1 MAQSYL
7 TAVGRLVGVL
17 AYPTIRLRLCRA
29 LLDFQRCL
37 FKIADAIWTRLMDKP
52 FLRNG
57 VYYFRKAVPDGLRAM
72 VGKREVKLSLKTA
85 DLEIAKR
92 RYRDMAAD
100 VAKQWTALLVE
111 KQESQGGAISPRSDP
126 AVEGEGPQELPHR
139 VSDMELVAHSGA
151 LYRRIIERH
160 ANNPGR
166 ASHWEQKLN
175 LLQPALPDRLRE
187 PGVVQPMRTRAQM
200 PVLEAGRR
208 LGPDVREYLK
218 TEGIVLDWEAQYRLY
233 PFAATALAQAYRY
246 LIKRARGDYRPDPD
260 ADRFP
265 RFEDLRLL
273 SSLNWNDLFQL
284 YIEEAQPAGTT
295 IKRQRGVLRAFFQFL
310 GHDDPS
316 RVTKADAR
324 RWKRHLI
331 AGEKQRQTIR
341 DADIA
346 HPRAFFGWAAD
357 DDFIKENPFEGIR
370 IRVRAKA
377 KLREKAFTLEE
388 AERILHASLECP
400 QGRMTEESR
409 AARRW
414 IPWICAYTGARINE
428 ITQAR
433 AEDVFLAQVRGADP
447 VWMMR
452 ITPEAGSVKDRD
464 AREVALHPHLLE
476 QGFLEY
482 VRDRDGKRLFF
493 DPSRA
498 RGGSESN
505 PQYAKV
511 GERLAHWVRHDVGI
525 HDRNVKP
532 NHGWRHLFRSHLLA
546 ANVNQQVID
555 YIDGHAPRT
564 VGETYG
570 SVWPQVSFEA
580 VSKIPPYLHVA
591 IPVAKE

>member
-1 MAQSYL
+1 M
-7 TAVGRLVGVL
+7 G
-17 AYPTIRLRLCRA
+17 
-29 LLDFQRCL
+29 
-37 FKIADAIWTRLMDKP
+37 KP

-57 VYYFRKAVPDGLRAM
+57 VYYFRKVVPEGLRELI
-72 VGKREVKLSLKTA
+72 GKHEVKVSLKTA
-85 DLEIAKR
+85 DLEIAQR
-92 RYRDMAAD
+92 RYRDIAAD
-100 VAKQWTALLVE
+100 VARQWAVLQAE
-111 KQESQGGAISPRSDP
+111 KQSSEDMEISALSDP
-126 AVEGEGPQELPHR
+126 AVEGEGSPECFER
-139 VSDMELVAHSGA
+139 VSDIELVAHSGA
-151 LYRRIIERH
+151 LYRRTIEHH

-166 ASHWEQKLN
+166 ASYWQQKLN
-175 LLQPALPDRLRE
+175 SLQSALPEDLRE
-187 PGVVQPMRTRAQM
+187 PGFVQPMPTRAQT

-208 LGPDVREYLK
+208 LGSDVREYLK
-218 TEGIVLDWEAQYRLY
+218 AEGIVLDWEARYRLY

-265 RFEDLRLL
+265 RLEDLG
-273 SSLNWNDLFQL
+273 SATTLNWNDLFEL
-284 YIEEAQPAGTT
+284 YIEEAQPADAT

-316 RVTKADAR
+316 CVTKADAK
-324 RWKRHLI
+324 RWKRHLM

-341 DADIA
+341 NADIA
-346 HPRAFFGWAAD
+346 HPRTFFGWAAD
-357 DDFIKENPFEGIR
+357 DDFIKANPFEGIR
-370 IRVRAKA
+370 IRVRTKA

-388 AERILHASLECP
+388 AERILQASLEP
-400 QGRMTEESR
+400 PEGRLTEESR

-414 IPWICAYTGARINE
+414 VPWICAYTGARINE

-433 AEDVFLAQVRGADP
+433 AEDIFLTQVRGADP
-447 VWMMR
+447 VWMLR

-476 QGFLEY
+476 QGFLDY
-482 VRDRDGKRLFF
+482 VRGRVGKRLFF

-498 RGGSESN
+498 RGGSQGN

-511 GERLAHWVRHDVGI
+511 GERLGRWVRHDVGI
-525 HDRNVKP
+525 DDQNVNP

-546 ANVNQQVID
+546 ANVNPQVID
-555 YIDGHAPRT
+555 HIDGHAPRT

-580 VSKIPPYLHVA
+580 VSKIPPYLD
-591 IPVAKE
+591 VAKPAAPE